1 MKLLIIIVFIS
12 VSFLSCA
19 TCNCEKERVSD
30 SSVVS
35 KLDKDES
42 LLKLAKER
50 FGANFIITANK
61 SWEYFLVSNLSKSQF
76 ELSTKFFVFDSIDNQ
91 VILEDFIRNGSIK
104 WTDDYTLD
112 IQIHPGNIQINSNK
126 NDIGYFFN
134 CKSKVKQKK

>member
-1 MKLLIIIVFIS
+1 MKFLIIVVFIS

-19 TCNCEKERVSD
+19 TCQSEKEQFSD

-35 KLDKDES
+35 KLNKDES
-42 LLKLAKER
+42 LLKIAKER
-50 FGANFIITANK
+50 FGANFIISANK
-61 SWEYFLVSNLSKSQF
+61 SGEYFLVSNFSKSQF

-91 VILEDFIRNGSIK
+91 VILEDFIRTGSVK
-104 WTDDYTLD
+104 WIDDYTLD